1 VLGGNSSI
9 NGMIYM
15 RGQRE
20 DYDGWAPDV
29 GDPRWRWDEVLPLFM
44 RSEDHYKGAAE
55 FHGAGGEWRVEAQR
69 LRWDILE
76 AFARAAAQCG
86 IPPTPDF
93 NAGDNFGVGYFEVNQ
108 RRGVRWNASK
118 AFLHPIAGSRWTRC
132 A

>member
-1 VLGGNSSI
+1 MLGGSSSI

-20 DYDGWAPDV
+20 DYDGWAEAV
-29 GDPRWRWDEVLPLFM
+29 GDASWRWDAVLPLFK
-44 RSEDHYKGAAE
+44 RSEDHYLGATE

-76 AFARAAAQCG
+76 AFSRPAEEAG
-86 IPPTPDF
+86 IPRTRTSIAATTSASD
-93 NAGDNFGVGYFEVNQ
+93 YFEVNQ

-118 AFLHPIAGSRWTRC
+118 AFLRPIARARAT
-132 A
+132 

>member
-1 VLGGNSSI
+1 MLGGSSSI

-20 DYDGWAPDV
+20 DYDGWAQDV

-86 IPPTPDF
+86 IPPTADF

-118 AFLHPIAGSRWTRC
+118 AFLRPIARSRWTRC